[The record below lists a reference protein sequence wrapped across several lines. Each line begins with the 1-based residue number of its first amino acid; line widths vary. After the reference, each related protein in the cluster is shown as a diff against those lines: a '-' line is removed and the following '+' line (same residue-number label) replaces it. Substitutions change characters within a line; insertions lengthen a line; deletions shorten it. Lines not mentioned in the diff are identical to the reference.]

1 MTRTKFNHEVL
12 SNNWKLK
19 VAVEL
24 RQHERAVEIRTRK
37 IAWAKIPELNLRWY
51 RGNDRVNG
59 SFRNVHILMMI
70 PPTSVLNIRSM
81 WSRNEIEID
90 KKRKNTIT
98 TTHYAY
104 KMNQSIQKQNIW
116 ITSMLSKYSP
126 STTRKNLSQRSHDTI
141 DKLVQSRNCT
151 LCMKMLF

>member
-1 MTRTKFNHEVL
+1 MTCTKFNHEVL

-51 RGNDRVNG
+51 RGKDRVNG

-70 PPTSVLNIRSM
+70 PPTLVLNIRSM
-81 WSRNEIEID
+81 
-90 KKRKNTIT
+90 
-98 TTHYAY
+98 
-104 KMNQSIQKQNIW
+104 
-116 ITSMLSKYSP
+116 
-126 STTRKNLSQRSHDTI
+126 
-141 DKLVQSRNCT
+141 
-151 LCMKMLF
+151 